1 MAAGLY
7 LFNLRKVFRYDH
19 ELYLLYFAGR
29 LILQV
34 SVNWYIDIFDG
45 AAGVG
50 LDTEHP
56 IPQPSSVIKNWAV
69 EFLHFNID
77 TVMNT

>member
-7 LFNLRKVFRYDH
+7 LFNLRKVFCYDP
-19 ELYLLYFAGR
+19 ELYSLYFAGR

-34 SVNWYIDIFDG
+34 SVNWYIDIYDG
-45 AAGVG
+45 AAGVR

-56 IPQPSSVIKNWAV
+56 IPPQLSSVIKNWAV

-77 TVMNT
+77 TVI